1 MSQALLDHKVHVAP
15 PPPPPRQLPKSYP
28 GRSSQSLPAPSN
40 GEGFDRAAFTSPR
53 IDRLMYNGE
62 SGKTTEKLTP
72 PDRFAARVVGQSIEV
87 LMGHRPARQLQ
98 TWMHPDVYEALTRRA
113 GLAQRVLGRAEKC
126 MPPRIKRVRVCE
138 PRDEVAEVSL
148 VVFDGKRTRAAAAR
162 LEVRR
167 GRWHVT
173 ALEII

>member
-1 MSQALLDHKVHVAP
+1 MSQAVLDSKVRVTV
-15 PPPPPRQLPKSYP
+15 PPPPPRQIPKSYP
-28 GRSSQSLPAPSN
+28 DRSAQSLPAPARG
-40 GEGFDRAAFTSPR
+40 GEFDRAAFASPR
-53 IDRLMYNGE
+53 IDRPMYNGE
-62 SGKTTEKLTP
+62 AGQSAETP
-72 PDRFAARVVGQSIEV
+72 ASPDRFAARVVGQSIEV

-98 TWMHPDVYEALTRRA
+98 TWMHPDVYEALIRRA
-113 GLAQRVLGRAEKC
+113 GLGQRVLGRAEKC

-138 PRDEVAEVSL
+138 PRKGVAEVSL